1 MDTRKEV
8 ETLHI
13 DRDGSAVRTEW
24 TAREFPLTIMLNGE
38 QLVTVLCSPGELE
51 ALAVGFLF
59 SEGFI
64 RAKEEVTGLTLDAE
78 RGIVRIRTTGNKA
91 VDEKLF
97 GKRVLT
103 TGCGRGMAF
112 YSYADLDRKKKVL
125 SDLQVT
131 PEQVLSLSRRFQGA
145 SELYRTTRG
154 VHSAALCDPENILFF
169 AEDIGRH
176 NAVDKILGRCLLE
189 GVAVSDR
196 ILITSGRISSEIL
209 FKTAGSGIPVL
220 VSKSAPTDMGVDLAR
235 ELGITLIGFVRGGGM
250 NIYAGEERIDLR
262 RRASAPGESA
272 AEKERRNHTQEEKEH
287 AGEGCCRM
295 PE

>member
-1 MDTRKEV
+1 MDTRKDVEV
-8 ETLHI
+8 LHI
-13 DRDGSAVRTEW
+13 DREGSAIRTEW

-59 SEGFI
+59 SEGII
-64 RAKEEVTGLTLDAE
+64 RAKEEITGLTLDAE
-78 RGIVRIRTTGNKA
+78 RGIIRIRTAEDKTADG
-91 VDEKLF
+91 KLF
-97 GKRVLT
+97 AKRVLT
-103 TGCGRGMAF
+103 TGCGRGIAF

-125 SDLQVT
+125 SDLKVT
-131 PEQVLSLSRRFQGA
+131 PEAVLSLSWRFQGA
-145 SELYRTTRG
+145 SELYRTTHG

-176 NAVDKILGRCLLE
+176 NAVDKVLGRCLLE
-189 GVAVSDR
+189 GITVADR

-209 FKTAGSGIPVL
+209 FKTAGSGIPVI

-250 NIYAGEERIDLR
+250 NVYAGEERIGLPR
-262 RRASAPGESA
+262 REAGAAPAGSA
-272 AEKERRNHTQEEKEH
+272 AATDKGGSAEEE
-287 AGEGCCRM
+287 E
-295 PE
+295 

>member
-1 MDTRKEV
+1 MDNQVGV
-8 ETLHI
+8 EALHI
-13 DRDGSAVRTEW
+13 DRDGSQIRTEW

-64 RAKEEVTGLTLDAE
+64 RTREEVTGLTLDAE
-78 RGIVRIRTTGNKA
+78 GGIVRIRTAEGKA
-91 VDEKLF
+91 ADEKLF
-97 GKRVLT
+97 AKRVLT

-112 YSYADLDRKKKVL
+112 YSYADLDRKKKVV

-131 PEQVLSLSRRFQGA
+131 PEAVLSLSRRFQG
-145 SELYRTTRG
+145 SSSLYRLTHG

-176 NAVDKILGRCLLE
+176 NAVDKVLGHCLLE
-189 GVAVSDR
+189 GIAVAHR

-209 FKTAGSGIPVL
+209 FKTAGSGIPIL

-235 ELGITLIGFVRGGGM
+235 ELSVTLIGFVRGGAM
-250 NIYAGEERIDLR
+250 NVYAGRERIDLGGR
-262 RRASAPGESA
+262 DTA
-272 AEKERRNHTQEEKEH
+272 AGGFAVEVDRKNSEQEEK
-287 AGEGCCRM
+287 
-295 PE
+295 

>member
-1 MDTRKEV
+1 METQVGV
-8 ETLHI
+8 EALHI
-13 DRDGSAVRTEW
+13 DRDGSAIRTEW

-64 RAKEEVTGLTLDAE
+64 RTRDEVTGLTLDAE
-78 RGIVRIRTTGNKA
+78 RGIVRIRTATAKTS
-91 VDEKLF
+91 DEKLF

-112 YSYADLDRKKKVL
+112 YSYADLDRKKKVV
-125 SDLQVT
+125 SDLRVT
-131 PEQVLSLSRRFQGA
+131 PEAILSLSKRFQGA
-145 SELYRTTRG
+145 SSLYLQTHG
-154 VHSAALCDPENILFF
+154 VHSAALCDPENILVF

-176 NAVDKILGRCLLE
+176 NAVDKVLGRCLLE
-189 GVAVSDR
+189 GIAVGDR

-235 ELGITLIGFVRGGGM
+235 ELSVTLIGFGRGGGM
-250 NIYAGEERIDLR
+250 NVYAGRERIDLGGR
-262 RRASAPGESA
+262 DARTEPA
-272 AEKERRNHTQEEKEH
+272 
-287 AGEGCCRM
+287 AGEN
-295 PE
+295 